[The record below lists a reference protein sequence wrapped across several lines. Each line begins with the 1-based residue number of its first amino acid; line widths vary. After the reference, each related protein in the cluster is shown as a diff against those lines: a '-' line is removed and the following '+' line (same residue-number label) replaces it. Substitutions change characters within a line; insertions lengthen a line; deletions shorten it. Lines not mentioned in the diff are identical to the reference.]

1 MNASDMRNTEELW
14 YSYNEM
20 EARRNKYRTLDDRD
34 GMHLPD
40 TNAADMVRCV
50 SRLRAHLKP
59 KHLLTW
65 WILAQFI
72 GAAIYL
78 AQLASMHFGGA
89 Q

>member
-1 MNASDMRNTEELW
+1 MTYERPTD
-14 YSYNEM
+14 
-20 EARRNKYRTLDDRD
+20 EAITQWVLAIRAKWGLDDISKPQ
-34 GMHLPD
+34 LPD
-40 TNAADMVRCV
+40 TNAADMARCV

-65 WILAQFI
+65 WLLAQFI
-72 GAAIYL
+72 GAGIYL

>member
-1 MNASDMRNTEELW
+1 MSDMRSTEELW

-20 EARRNKYRTLDDRD
+20 EDRRRKYRPLDDRD
-34 GMHLPD
+34 DMHLPD
-40 TNAADMVRCV
+40 TNAADMARCV
-50 SRLRAHLKP
+50 KRLRAHLKP

-65 WILAQFI
+65 WILANAF
-72 GAAIYL
+72 GAGIYL